1 MKIYHNPR
9 CSKSRQTLDLIKQK
23 TKNYEI
29 IEYLNEPLEFNDYKL
44 ILEKMDLKPI
54 NLVRIK
60 ETIWKEKYKGEE
72 MSDDDIIK
80 ALVEN
85 PKLMERPIVTTNK
98 QAIIGRPPENVLDLF
113 N

>member
-23 TKNYEI
+23 TNNYEI
-29 IEYLNEPLEFNDYKL
+29 IEYLKEPLEFDDYKL
-44 ILEKMDLKPI
+44 ILEKMELKPI

-60 ETIWKEKYKGEE
+60 ERIWKEKYKEKK
-72 MSDDDIIK
+72 MSNDDIIK
-80 ALVEN
+80 ALVDN

-98 QAIIGRPPENVLDLF
+98 QAIIGRPPKNVLNLF
-113 N
+113 S

>member
-23 TKNYEI
+23 TKHYEI
-29 IEYLNEPLEFNDYKL
+29 IKYLNEPLEFDDYKL
-44 ILEKMDLKPI
+44 ILEKMEVKPI

-60 ETIWKEKYKGEE
+60 ETIWKEKYKGKK

-80 ALVEN
+80 ALVDN

-98 QAIIGRPPENVLDLF
+98 QAIIGRPPENVLNLF
-113 N
+113 S